1 MKKLLYLLLFCI
13 PVALTAQSI
22 HNLEFD
28 IKVDDSVKEQ
38 FQNEGRLLI
47 FISKNG
53 RGELRY
59 RTWPRQGNYLFAK
72 NIENWSTDKSIKLA
86 EGQGFMK
93 TSQLALDAVPAGTYY
108 VQALWDQDRSESR
121 PNAPGNLHSE
131 VVKIDLNSSQDIELS
146 ISKIIPERRLA
157 NHPNVKQV
165 TFKSDTLSKWWG
177 KDMYLKVGVLLP
189 NSYFDDEN
197 KRYPF
202 RYNIA
207 GYGGRYTRVGRL
219 VSNKEFM
226 AWWLSDES
234 PELVN
239 IFLDGEGPFGDSYQL
254 DSENSGPYGYA
265 LTEELIPYLEAEF
278 RGTGQAQDRFLDG
291 CSTGGWV
298 SLALQIFYP
307 DHFNGTWSYSPDA
320 IDFENY
326 QLVNVYKDENLYYNE
341 WGNIRPVARDITG
354 DPRLTMKDFIHYENV
369 LGYSNTYATSG
380 GQFSAHN
387 ALYSPKG
394 KDGLP
399 AHMFDPMSG
408 AIDPAIVEHWKKYDL
423 KLIVKENWE
432 ELGPKLQG
440 KIYIWM
446 GDMDNFFLN
455 PATRAFDE
463 FLKTTKNPTSDATVE
478 FTAMQGHCT
487 QFNHRKV
494 LEQMGARLEK

>member
-1 MKKLLYLLLFCI
+1 MKKLLYLLLLCL
-13 PVALTAQSI
+13 PVALTGQSI
-22 HNLEFD
+22 HSLELN
-28 IKVDDSVKEQ
+28 IKVDDNVKEQ
-38 FQNEGRLLI
+38 FQDKGRLLI

-72 NIENWSTDKSIKLA
+72 NVEDWSTDKSIKVA

-93 TSQLALDAVPAGTYY
+93 TSQLALDAIPAGTYY

-131 VVKIDLNSSQDIELS
+131 VVKIELNSSQDLELS
-146 ISKIIPERRLA
+146 ISKIIPERRIA

-219 VSNKEFM
+219 VSNKQFM

-265 LTEELIPYLEAEF
+265 LTEELIPYLEQEF
-278 RGTGQAQDRFLDG
+278 RGTGSANDRFLDG

-369 LGYSNTYATSG
+369 LGYSDTYATSG

-394 KDGLP
+394 EDGLP

-423 KLIVKENWE
+423 KLIVKENWA

>member
-1 MKKLLYLLLFCI
+1 MKKLLYLLLLCL
-13 PVALTAQSI
+13 PVALTGQSI
-22 HNLEFD
+22 HSLELD

-38 FQNEGRLLI
+38 FQDKGRLLI

-72 NIENWSTDKSIKLA
+72 NIENWSANKSIKVA

-93 TSQLALDAVPAGTYY
+93 TSQLALDAIPAGTYY

-121 PNAPGNLHSE
+121 PNAPGNLYSE
-131 VVKIDLNSSQDIELS
+131 VVKIDLHNSQNLELS
-146 ISKIIPERRLA
+146 ISKIIPERRIA

-177 KDMYLKVGVLLP
+177 KDMYLKVSVLLP

-197 KRYPF
+197 KQYPF

-219 VSNKEFM
+219 VSNKKFM

-234 PELVN
+234 PEIVN

-254 DSENSGPYGYA
+254 DSENNGPYGYA
-265 LTEELIPYLEAEF
+265 LTEELIPYLEQEF
-278 RGTGQAQDRFLDG
+278 RGTGSAKDRFLDG

-394 KDGLP
+394 EDGLP

-423 KLIVKENWE
+423 KLIVKENWK